1 MTISDFATRNFLG
14 QHLNKITNTT
24 ALLYKGTKKG
34 SNQERYYTF
43 SSGVGFLSISDDDF
57 NRNWKPHEPYSNL
70 PKQQKYP
77 SSVIKEGAVLYRYD
91 AIAYEDGTYEVECQE
106 WIVRSIKRKRG
117 SKTVMGGRKS
127 FLADFASSDVKYVN
141 ITQKKKGVTWGKLS
155 KKHFDFGF
163 LKSIPQKYKQ
173 QFAVSSDLPKGLY
186 TTKLAALKYELKSNE
201 IFLKES
207 QRCLKVETDP
217 ECIAEY
223 EEEIR
228 DYTKCVK
235 LLKSRLTRLNK
246 EKRKLILN

>member
-1 MTISDFATRNFLG
+1 MAMSDFATRDFLG
-14 QHLNKITNTT
+14 QYLNKTTNTT
-24 ALLYKGTKKG
+24 ALLYKGIKKG

-43 SSGVGFLSISDDDF
+43 SSEVGFLSISDDDF
-57 NRNWKPHEPYSNL
+57 NRNWKPHDPYSIL

-91 AIAYEDGTYEVECQE
+91 AIAYDDDTYEVECQE

-117 SKTVMGGRKS
+117 SKTVRGGRKS

-163 LKSIPQKYKQ
+163 LKSIPQQYKQ
-173 QFAVSSDLPKGLY
+173 QFAVGSDLPKGFY
-186 TTKLAALKYELKSNE
+186 TTKLAALKYELKNNE
-201 IFLKES
+201 ISLKES
-207 QRCLKVETDP
+207 QRYLKIETDP
-217 ECIAEY
+217 EYIAEH

-235 LLKSRLTRLNK
+235 LLKSRLTRLNN
-246 EKRKLILN
+246 EKKKDNS